1 MRFQRTAALLAL
13 LVLGLALGPWVALA
27 AVGLLFVPRVRD
39 WLRPTRR
46 VTGVLAAVGLAVTG
60 LVLVVPDGWLPVPPG
75 PGSLVTPG
83 YVGRPALP
91 RPVAAP
97 AVTAPAASPWAGPL
111 GESPRVDTAWYGLGR
126 CGDLDFDGH
135 GRLVGLCGDRHGPV
149 LQVIDPRSLRPLVTK
164 DLPDRPEG
172 DGTQAW
178 QELCGRASY
187 LDDADRAVVATTDRR
202 VLVVATDDAEGDPDL
217 TTAASYDLTRRVP
230 GEDCLVALQEDG
242 RGRLWYAT
250 AHGRVGS
257 IDPVTGRATVLDLG
271 EEIANPL
278 GVEADGVYVVTTSA
292 LYRLGRDAAGPTVRW
307 RAAYDRGS
315 ERKPGQLSQG
325 SGSTPTPV
333 AGGLVAITD
342 NANPTMRVAF
352 HRASDG
358 GLVCQTGVFAD
369 DEGATESS
377 LVAVGSGVVVENNH
391 GYAGPLS
398 TVLGRTT
405 DAGLA
410 RVDVVGGTCAVRWTS
425 EQTAP
430 GVAPQL
436 SLASGLLY
444 AYTKRHSW
452 WGADAWYLTAL
463 DVRTGRTVFSV
474 RTGLGALLD
483 GHRGEVAIAKDG
495 SAYVATLGGMVRV
508 RDRDQG

>member
-13 LVLGLALGPWVALA
+13 LVLGLALGPWVVLA

-39 WLRPTRR
+39 WLRPNRR
-46 VTGVLAAVGLAVTG
+46 VAGVLAAVGLAVTG

-75 PGSLVTPG
+75 PGSLVTPR

-149 LQVIDPRSLRPLVTK
+149 LQVIDPGSLRPLVTK

-333 AGGLVAITD
+333 TGGLVAITD

-358 GLVCQTGVFAD
+358 ALVCQTGVFAD

-483 GHRGEVAIAKDG
+483 GHRGEVAIAEDG